1 MADTV
6 RPIMPAGLPSDL
18 QGIYR
23 LMGYQDDYN
32 YDDEKYATQYAAALE
47 LLRTAIGGGEGGA
60 VLPTV
65 SASDNGKVLKVVGG
79 AWAVGT
85 DNDTTELPAVTATD
99 NGKTLK
105 VVEGVWAASN

>member
-6 RPIMPAGLPSDL
+6 KPIMPAGLPSDL

-60 VLPTV
+60 ALPTV
-65 SASDNGKVLKVVGG
+65 SASDNGKVLKVK
-79 AWAVGT
+79 GT
-85 DNDTTELPAVTATD
+85 LSVSPTSNIFILFDFLGNNEFIFFLINDIWTWE
-99 NGKTLK
+99 KR
-105 VVEGVWAASN
+105 S